1 MADDDLTGQHHCKE
15 VRLRVRCS
23 KCGRVLRS
31 NQSQKRTLCCI
42 CDLDD
47 NANRVWARRIKVKD
61 EVLAAY
67 MNEKLNPKPPSTLA
81 RLKQMA
87 DQRVEV
93 KGADELLAFLK
104 KKVELK

>member
-31 NQSQKRTLCCI
+31 HQSQVRRLCYV
-42 CDLDD
+42 CDLDGT
-47 NANRVWARRIKVKD
+47 ANRVWARRIKIKD

-67 MNEKLNPKPPSTLA
+67 MNEKLTPKPPSILA

-87 DQRVEV
+87 DRQVEV
-93 KGADELLAFLK
+93 KGADELLALLK
-104 KKVELK
+104 KKAL